1 MTKIF
6 TTLTALLVGM
16 LAFAQP
22 SMPTI
27 STGGNEVYYYIQMQR
42 GQAVI
47 TSMGNGS
54 KVQTATPVASMKK
67 RQTWKV
73 IKKGDNYNI
82 VNAAGQTLYYNTSL
96 KFFCAGTQPNGIQDL
111 KILKTTNKEY
121 QGFEISTTGSGKTF
135 LNQWGGA
142 GVGYGLGLWVQGDS
156 NNPLQFVAINDM
168 VINDAKPT
176 PINEVSLTG
185 STTWKP
191 TNKHTLWYTKPATV
205 WMTSTLPIGNGQFGG
220 CVMGGVKRD
229 EVQFNDKTLW
239 KGHVGAVVG
248 NANYGSYLNFG
259 NLYITSTDSRLNA
272 ATNYRRWLDIDQS
285 KAGVAYT
292 ANGVDYQ
299 REYICSFPDKVIAIH
314 YKASE
319 KGKISDNIIL
329 FNQNG
334 KTPAYDMN
342 GTTGVITFQG
352 EVPRTGTPK
361 GESYYCKAYVTA
373 KGGTITVD
381 KDGGIDVKNADE
393 MFIYLYGTTNFD
405 ASNDE
410 YISDAALLPS
420 HVTGVVD
427 AALRKGY
434 AAICD
439 AHVKDYK
446 ALYDRCQ
453 LNITTAM
460 PSVTTRKL
468 IGDFAI
474 SPADNLLLE
483 EIYFCY
489 GRYLMISSSRGVDL
503 PSNLQGIWN
512 NVNNPAWNSDIH
524 SNINVQMNYWPAEI
538 TNLSELHLPFL
549 KYIHR
554 EACERPQWRA
564 NARQIAGQT
573 VGWTLTTENNIY
585 GSGSNW
591 MQNYTIANA
600 WYCMHLWQHY
610 RFTLDKE
617 YLKNIAYPAM
627 RSCAEYWLQRL
638 VKAADGTYE
647 CPKEFSP
654 EHGPGRENATAHS
667 QQLVWD
673 LFNNT
678 LQAIAELGISE
689 DATFLDDLN
698 NKFKKLDTGLAIENI
713 NGKPLLREWK
723 YTSQATVSSYNSHR
737 HMSHL
742 MGLYPGNQ
750 IGQEIDAKIYQAA
763 INSLKTRGYEGTGW
777 SMGWKVNL
785 HARAH
790 NGNVCQ
796 TLLKTALHFQDN
808 TGNSEGGG
816 VYENLWDAHTPYQI
830 DGNFGACAGMAEML
844 LQSHLGKLD
853 ILPALPSMW
862 KNGNVKGLCAV
873 GDFEVS
879 IEWKNRKAV
888 SIDIL
893 SKAGKKA
900 VVKYPKIAT
909 GFTLI
914 DGQGNKVTATKVS
927 DDEIT
932 FDTSKGEAYRL
943 TATGPAGIDKTTA
956 KRGGKGQRIVA
967 AHYYLPN
974 GTRVAAPSKN
984 GLYIASLQYENGKK
998 ETFKFVKYRSE

>member
-6 TTLTALLVGM
+6 TTLTALLVSM

-27 STGGNEVYYYIQMQR
+27 STAGNEVYYYIQMQR

-54 KVQTATPVASMKK
+54 KVQTATPVANMKK
-67 RQTWKV
+67 QQTWK
-73 IKKGDNYNI
+73 IEKQGDSYRF

-96 KFFCAGTQPNGIQDL
+96 NFFCAGTQPNGVKDL
-111 KILKTTNKEY
+111 KILKTTNTEY
-121 QGFEISTTGSGKTF
+121 QGFEISTTGSGQTF
-135 LNQWGGA
+135 LNQWRGA
-142 GVGYGLGLWVQGDS
+142 GVGRELGLWFQGDP
-156 NNPLQFVAINDM
+156 NNPLQFVATNDM

-191 TNKHTLWYTKPATV
+191 TNKHTLWYTKPATI

-239 KGHVGAVVG
+239 KGHVGTVVD
-248 NANYGSYLNFG
+248 NPNYGSYLNFG

-299 REYICSFPDKVIAIH
+299 REYICSYPDKVIAIH

-319 KGKISDNIIL
+319 KGKISNNIIL

-334 KTPAYDMN
+334 KTPTYNMN

-373 KGGTITVD
+373 TGGTIAVD

-427 AALRKGY
+427 ATLSKGY

-439 AHVKDYK
+439 AHVEDYK

-453 LNITTAM
+453 LNITNAM
-460 PSVTTRKL
+460 PSVTTRQL
-468 IGDFAI
+468 IDDFAI

-564 NARQIAGQT
+564 NAQQIAGQT

-591 MQNYTIANA
+591 MQNYT
-600 WYCMHLWQHY
+600 ML
-610 RFTLDKE
+610 TL
-617 YLKNIAYPAM
+617 
-627 RSCAEYWLQRL
+627 
-638 VKAADGTYE
+638 GTA
-647 CPKEFSP
+647 CTCGS
-654 EHGPGRENATAHS
+654 T
-667 QQLVWD
+667 
-673 LFNNT
+673 
-678 LQAIAELGISE
+678 
-689 DATFLDDLN
+689 
-698 NKFKKLDTGLAIENI
+698 
-713 NGKPLLREWK
+713 
-723 YTSQATVSSYNSHR
+723 TVSHWT
-737 HMSHL
+737 
-742 MGLYPGNQ
+742 
-750 IGQEIDAKIYQAA
+750 K
-763 INSLKTRGYEGTGW
+763 
-777 SMGWKVNL
+777 
-785 HARAH
+785 
-790 NGNVCQ
+790 
-796 TLLKTALHFQDN
+796 
-808 TGNSEGGG
+808 
-816 VYENLWDAHTPYQI
+816 
-830 DGNFGACAGMAEML
+830 
-844 LQSHLGKLD
+844 
-853 ILPALPSMW
+853 
-862 KNGNVKGLCAV
+862 
-873 GDFEVS
+873 S
-879 IEWKNRKAV
+879 I
-888 SIDIL
+888 
-893 SKAGKKA
+893 
-900 VVKYPKIAT
+900 
-909 GFTLI
+909 
-914 DGQGNKVTATKVS
+914 
-927 DDEIT
+927 
-932 FDTSKGEAYRL
+932 
-943 TATGPAGIDKTTA
+943 
-956 KRGGKGQRIVA
+956 
-967 AHYYLPN
+967 
-974 GTRVAAPSKN
+974 
-984 GLYIASLQYENGKK
+984 
-998 ETFKFVKYRSE
+998 

>member
-6 TTLTALLVGM
+6 TTLTALLVSM
-16 LAFAQP
+16 FAFAQP
-22 SMPTI
+22 SMPAI

-54 KVQTATPVASMKK
+54 KVQTATPVANMKK
-67 RQTWKV
+67 QQTWKV
-73 IKKGDNYNI
+73 IKKGDSYNF
-82 VNAAGQTLYYNTSL
+82 VNAAGQTLYYNSSL

-111 KILKTTNKEY
+111 KILKTTNTEY

-135 LNQWGGA
+135 LNQREGA
-142 GVGYGLGLWVQGDS
+142 GVGRELGLWYQGDS

-239 KGHVGAVVG
+239 KGHVGKVVG
-248 NANYGSYLNFG
+248 NPNYGSYLNFG

-299 REYICSFPDKVIAIH
+299 REYICSYPDKVIAIH

-319 KGKISDNIIL
+319 KGKISNNIIL

-334 KTPAYDMN
+334 KMPTYDMN

-373 KGGTITVD
+373 KGGTIAVD

-420 HVTGVVD
+420 HVTEVVD
-427 AALRKGY
+427 AALNKGY

-439 AHVKDYK
+439 AHVEDYK

-453 LNITTAM
+453 LNITKAM
-460 PSVTTRKL
+460 PTVTTRQL
-468 IGDFAI
+468 IDDFAI

-564 NARQIAGQT
+564 NAQQIAGQT

-585 GSGSNW
+585 GSGSYW

-610 RFTLDKE
+610 RFTLDKD

-638 VKAADGTYE
+638 VQATDGTYE
-647 CPKEFSP
+647 CPKEYSP
-654 EHGPGRENATAHS
+654 EHGPASENATAHS

-678 LQAIAELGISE
+678 LRAIAALGINE
-689 DATFLDDLN
+689 DATFLNDLN
-698 NKFKKLDTGLAIENI
+698 NKFKKLDTGLAIEI
-713 NGKPLLREWK
+713 MNGQPLLREWK
-723 YTSQATVSSYNSHR
+723 YTSQATVPSYNSHR

-750 IGQEIDAKIYQAA
+750 IGRDINANIYEAA
-763 INSLKTRGYEGTGW
+763 LNSLNTRGYAGTGW

-785 HARAH
+785 HARAR

-796 TLLKTALHFQDN
+796 SLLRTALHFQDN
-808 TGNSEGGG
+808 TGNSEEGG

-853 ILPALPSMW
+853 ILPALPTMW
-862 KNGNVKGLCAV
+862 KNGSVKGLCAV
-873 GDFEVS
+873 DNFEVS
-879 IEWKNRKAV
+879 IEWKNNKAV
-888 SIDIL
+888 SIDIV

-900 VVKYPKIAT
+900 TVKYPKIAT

-914 DGQGNKVTATKVS
+914 DGQGNKINATKVS

-932 FDTSKGEAYRL
+932 FDTSKGETYRL
-943 TATGPAGIDKTTA
+943 TTTDPTGIDKTTT
-956 KRGGKGQRIVA
+956 KRGEKG
-967 AHYYLPN
+967 
-974 GTRVAAPSKN
+974 
-984 GLYIASLQYENGKK
+984 
-998 ETFKFVKYRSE
+998 

>member
-6 TTLTALLVGM
+6 TTLTALLVSM

-27 STGGNEVYYYIQMQR
+27 STAGNEVYYYIQMQR

-54 KVQTATPVASMKK
+54 KVQTATPVANMKK
-67 RQTWKV
+67 QQTWKV

-96 KFFCAGTQPNGIQDL
+96 NFFCAGTQPNGVKDL
-111 KILKTTNKEY
+111 KILKTTNREY
-121 QGFEISTTGSGKTF
+121 QGFEISTPGSGKTF

-142 GVGYGLGLWVQGDS
+142 GVGYELGLWVQGDS

-239 KGHVGAVVG
+239 KGHVGKVVG
-248 NANYGSYLNFG
+248 NPNYGSYLNFG

-319 KGKISDNIIL
+319 KGKISNNIIL

-334 KTPAYDMN
+334 KTPTYNMN

-373 KGGTITVD
+373 KGGTIAVD

-427 AALRKGY
+427 AALSKGY

-439 AHVKDYK
+439 AHVEDYK
-446 ALYDRCQ
+446 GLYDRCQ
-453 LNITTAM
+453 LNITNAM

-468 IGDFAI
+468 IDDFAI

-647 CPKEFSP
+647 CPNEFSP
-654 EHGPGRENATAHS
+654 EHGPGKENATAHS

-678 LQAIAELGISE
+678 LQAIAELGINE
-689 DATFLDDLN
+689 DATFLNDLN
-698 NKFKKLDTGLAIENI
+698 SKFKKLDTGLAIENV
-713 NGKPLLREWK
+713 NEQSLLREWK
-723 YTSQATVSSYNSHR
+723 YTSQATVPSYNSHR

-750 IGQEIDAKIYQAA
+750 IGRDIDTNIYEAA
-763 INSLKTRGYEGTGW
+763 LNSLNTRGYAGTGW

-785 HARAH
+785 HARAR
-790 NGNVCQ
+790 NGKVCQ
-796 TLLKTALHFQDN
+796 KLLRTALHFQDN

-862 KNGNVKGLCAV
+862 KNGSVKGLCAV
-873 GDFEVS
+873 DNFEVS
-879 IEWKNRKAV
+879 MEWKNNKAV
-888 SIDIL
+888 SIDIV

-900 VVKYPKIAT
+900 TVKYPKIAT
-909 GFTLI
+909 GFTLT
-914 DGQGNKVTATKVS
+914 DGQGNKVSATKVS

-932 FDTSKGEAYRL
+932 FNTSKGATYRL
-943 TATGPAGIDKTTA
+943 TTTDPTGID
-956 KRGGKGQRIVA
+956 
-967 AHYYLPN
+967 
-974 GTRVAAPSKN
+974 
-984 GLYIASLQYENGKK
+984 
-998 ETFKFVKYRSE
+998 